1 MQGVKLRESVCVR
14 EQTAVGKVA
23 GHQTRV
29 AVEPARP
36 RSGRRRVQLLQLLQA
51 LQHLQVVQ
59 RPGVWVVWAVWVVR
73 VVRVVR
79 AELATTSG
87 QAARRGEVLQQGEW
101 QPGLLLL
108 VLCLLVLR
116 VWRLRV

>member
-1 MQGVKLRESVCVR
+1 V
-14 EQTAVGKVA
+14 
-23 GHQTRV
+23 H
-29 AVEPARP
+29 
-36 RSGRRRVQLLQLLQA
+36 
-51 LQHLQVVQ
+51 
-59 RPGVWVVWAVWVVR
+59 
-73 VVRVVR
+73 

-87 QAARRGEVLQQGEW
+87 QAARRGEVLQPGEL